1 MRFILASVWNAWC
14 QGFRLIILRLQTG
27 VGLSGKTTL
36 LKQMQIV
43 YGDGYQLE
51 ERREHRMVIW
61 DNIRVA
67 FQKAIEETKKNDF
80 RYEHTASI
88 VRPGL
93 R

>member
-1 MRFILASVWNAWC
+1 
-14 QGFRLIILRLQTG
+14 
-27 VGLSGKTTL
+27 
-36 LKQMQIV
+36 MQIV

-51 ERREHRMVIW
+51 ERREHRIVIW